1 MILVVCRC
9 WFVVALSSIN
19 FPQAHDVRL
28 VATAA
33 MPPYRHRF
41 IYKNNNIK
49 REKKN
54 FKNWRQAWKRKIIF
68 IYMVRKRD
76 NTPQSGNKNQ
86 HWEWKRN
93 EICIK
98 NVTDLTKTM
107 YNNNNNNNKYYCVES
122 SKLIIIIVVEENNT
136 SHIISNWL
144 GFCTVIIVVAVVC
157 YSCCRFHFVSLL

>member
-76 NTPQSGNKNQ
+76 NTPQSGNKKQ

-107 YNNNNNNNKYYCVES
+107 YNNNNNNKYYCVES